1 MYGVG
6 APTAEEYNAA
16 ADAGIGTFI
25 CMHATPEVIEGV
37 QKHGKANLII
47 AGHMAS
53 DSLGFNQ
60 ILDAWEKALQWSGRS
75 EGMYQYCGF
84 LTISHLTR
92 RGIAPSRAQEASFFE
107 SVSSLLRQEKQ
118 GIALLVLLC
127 KSSEKH
133 LPRPH
138 RNGIF
143 GRLSVVSPAARRFV
157 M

>member
-1 MYGVG
+1 MDRRQQKTRKAIFKAFSRLLETKRYENITVQDIIDNLMEIREYAQALEGQQPEVWVGTPNSPAGKIYVEMYGVG

-60 ILDAWEKALQWSGRS
+60 ILDVWEKAPNA
-75 EGMYQYCGF
+75 
-84 LTISHLTR
+84 I
-92 RGIAPSRAQEASFFE
+92 
-107 SVSSLLRQEKQ
+107 K
-118 GIALLVLLC
+118 
-127 KSSEKH
+127 
-133 LPRPH
+133 
-138 RNGIF
+138 
-143 GRLSVVSPAARRFV
+143 
-157 M
+157 